1 MRTNVRKFRLALTSL
16 VLVVAILVAAAG
28 TVTAWADE
36 NDHPIASPFDAEP
49 TSQSTAGS
57 SSSLGVSLAA
67 TAAAHPVDVDAA
79 LIAGAYYL
87 KHAQADVTENNAE
100 NGNPDVDP
108 QDGGWDWVLTF
119 PNFIHS
125 ANASSTNLYGAT
137 AMGLYYAYLETGD
150 ASYMTAMQDAA
161 TYMIGDADID
171 SAADL
176 VFLMRFQDLTGV
188 TADIYKAAA
197 KTKFDAKIT
206 TYVTATGLAEYIR
219 DLRAGQGY
227 ENGIIP
233 WDIGAWVVAAQ
244 MLEDRYPSDTYD
256 YAQAADDMAEVVYE
270 DSYEQTPF
278 GYFDLTTN
286 KNNGWDPLYGNLD
299 YYWYSLGISGLIDAF
314 VAADVHMDKIP
325 DLVTLLLDC
334 QYPGGAFSYCYGANT
349 DDEDWQSTAYAVMSL
364 ARVNQTTYQTEINYA
379 TYWLGATQDAGS
391 GGWVYS
397 SGNHYPEVGGECT
410 AALSFGQTSL
420 WVNPCGGW
428 VEDGENVT
436 LDVMMTSSGFNGVE
450 FDLEYDDSL
459 LTVVSVVKG
468 SMWDGYDTNVM
479 QATGGSGTIEFAAF
493 LQDADTT
500 LDVTQAQVATITFT
514 GLADGESALTFANT
528 IVSNPD
534 GEELGASAKVCTLT
548 VHGHG
553 TVTGDVE
560 LQGRFV
566 AGGSLEYH
574 KDAKVTITGG
584 PGGGFSYDGYTDV
597 NGHWEITLV
606 TEGNYNVEVEMDRY
620 LNAER
625 SASGQ
630 VTLSAGG
637 SVDAGFIKLLGGD
650 CDGNARVGSLDAS
663 IVGFQFGNSH
673 PTPGI
678 GDMRAD
684 INDDHKVNIL
694 DCAILGGNYGKA
706 GPLAW

>member
-1 MRTNVRKFRLALTSL
+1 MSTNVKKFRLALTSR
-16 VLVVAILVAAAG
+16 VLLAAILVAAAG
-28 TVTAWADE
+28 TVTVWADQ
-36 NDHPIASPFDAEP
+36 NDHRIASPFDADP
-49 TSQSTAGS
+49 MSQSVTRS
-57 SSSLGVSLAA
+57 TSSLGASLAA
-67 TAAAHPVDVDAA
+67 TAAGDPVDVDAA
-79 LIAGAYYL
+79 LIAGADYL
-87 KHAQADVTENNAE
+87 KHAQADVTEDNAG
-100 NGNPDVDP
+100 NGDPDDDLE
-108 QDGGWDWVLTF
+108 DGGWDWRLTS
-119 PNFIHS
+119 PDFIHS
-125 ANASSTNLYGAT
+125 ANASPTNIYGAT

-176 VFLMRFQDLTGV
+176 VFLMRFQDLPGV

-219 DLRAGQGY
+219 DVRAGQGY

-244 MLEDRYPSDTYD
+244 MLEDRYPSGPYD
-256 YAQAADDMAEVVYE
+256 YAQAADDMAEVVYQDTYQ
-270 DSYEQTPF
+270 DSPY
-278 GYFDLTTN
+278 GYFDLEDD
-286 KNNGWDPLYGNLD
+286 KSD
-299 YYWYSLGISGLIDAF
+299 YWYTLGITGLIDAF
-314 VAADVHMDKIP
+314 VAADVHTGEIP
-325 DLVTLLLDC
+325 GLLTLLFDC
-334 QYPGGAFSYCYGANT
+334 QYPGGAFSYYYGATT

-379 TYWLGATQDAGS
+379 TYWLGATQDASS

-397 SGNHYPEVGGECT
+397 SGNHYPEIGGECT

-420 WVNPCGGW
+420 WLDPCGGW

-436 LDVMMTSSGFNGVE
+436 VDVMMTSSGFNGVE
-450 FDLEYDDSL
+450 FDLEYDDTL
-459 LTVVSVVKG
+459 LTFVSVVEG
-468 SMWDGYDTNVM
+468 SMWDGYSTNVM
-479 QATGGSGTIEFAAF
+479 QAGGSGGTIEFAAF
-493 LQDADTT
+493 LQEADTT

-514 GLADGESALTFANT
+514 GLADGESDLTFANT

-553 TVTGDVE
+553 SVEGDVE

-566 AGGSLEYH
+566 AGGSLVH
-574 KDAKVTITGG
+574 HAGASVKITGG
-584 PGGGFSYDGYTDV
+584 PGGSFEYNGSTDAS
-597 NGHWEITLV
+597 GHWEITGV
-606 TEGNYNVEVEMDRY
+606 IEGDYDVEVEMDRY

-625 SASGQ
+625 SASVSFTVEG
-630 VTLSAGG
+630 GG
-637 SVDAGFIKLLGGD
+637 SVDAGFVKLLGGD
-650 CDGNARVGSLDAS
+650 CDGNTRVGSLDAA
-663 IVGFQFGNSH
+663 IVGSEFGNSD
-673 PTPGI
+673 PGI
-678 GDMRAD
+678 TDARAD
-684 INDDHKVNIL
+684 INDDYKVNIL
-694 DCAILGGNYGKA
+694 DCAILGGNYGKV